1 MEDMTEADKQKIVA
15 QIEGDDFI
23 SGIDLADNGT
33 INDQEFNP
41 IQDAQA
47 MQQQMAGMNVNNN

>member
-33 INDQEFNP
+33 IND
-41 IQDAQA
+41 
-47 MQQQMAGMNVNNN
+47 